1 MHFDPLSRFRN
12 DASCTPFNNTFGYTV
27 YKNSLEIDNID
38 PGHGGRSDDLLQY
51 LFHNA
56 KEMGLIKIE
65 DEKVY
70 EQVQV
75 QNEVKRGGAR
85 PDRRRRI

>member
-38 PGHGGRSDDLLQY
+38 PGHGGRSDDYLL
-51 LFHNA
+51 HTR
-56 KEMGLIKIE
+56 IE
-65 DEKVY
+65 SFITVSRFKSHILDC
-70 EQVQV
+70 
-75 QNEVKRGGAR
+75 
-85 PDRRRRI
+85 